1 MTGYQRVAW
10 THNRDIY
17 SVTKR
22 QGQES
27 SLDFA
32 LFHLIYIEFFIFGN
46 QHLVWP
52 DCPEGLVGEG
62 FLLSQKRACPIGP
75 RQL

>member
-1 MTGYQRVAW
+1 MVSVNHVSYRKPCCYIELPFVTGYQRVAW

-22 QGQES
+22 QGHES

-52 DCPEGLVGEG
+52 EGLVGE
-62 FLLSQKRACPIGP
+62 
-75 RQL
+75 